1 MNRHKSQKV
10 VCFILRIHSV
20 SSDCIWY
27 GICDS
32 SDPAHQKY
40 CSYNGTAK
48 ALSNDGFKT
57 LSSLC
62 PNYAVGNAKVCC
74 DEDQLNYFSKSAS
87 LASML
92 LKRCPACFANFRLL
106 FCAMT
111 CDPNQVQFIEP
122 TIKGKLVES
131 ITYTLTDHMAD
142 TFFNSCKEV
151 TFGSNRA
158 ISLMCGTSDCT
169 RQLLLENLGKST
181 DGGRSPFDIRFNVV
195 NSSIYKNSQTIRP
208 FDSLAYQCNQRVPK
222 RASDPGGPACSCMD
236 CSSACSSE
244 PPDLPPQ
251 PSEPTK
257 IFDIDV
263 WLFSGYIVFSILTIS
278 FGTYQITKLVN
289 GYNSASIS
297 SCCAPESDREHL
309 IHQQQQHQT
318 RSESQPEGRICLLA
332 RLTAYFNEMLTKMFA
347 LHGRLIARHPISVL
361 FVSLG
366 VILGLSGGLAFLQ
379 VTTNPVELW
388 SGKESRSRLEKN
400 YFDQQFGAFYRIEQ
414 IILRPKNNSN
424 FTHKALGDASGD
436 ALFGAGLNKDFLL
449 KVADL
454 QNQIQNIAVYFEK
467 EQKFINLSNI
477 CFQPLKPDNLGCA
490 ITSPIEYFQNNLT
503 LFNTNR
509 TDDFNLLINDYLDHL
524 LFCTEAPLSTYGSPL
539 DPTAGCLSSSGMP
552 VLPQVALGSFNASFY
567 NGSAAVVL
575 TFLVNN
581 NPDPKSIHV
590 QKAKLWESKYLQLIK
605 EWKLNNTEIIVSYTA
620 ERSVE
625 DEIERQSNSDIST
638 IAISYIVMFIY
649 VSLFLG
655 TYRSFKTIL
664 VDMRI
669 TLGLA
674 GVLIVLASVLASIGF
689 WSYLNLPITLIIV
702 EVIPFLVLAI
712 GVDNIFILVHEFEHS
727 HNRSINDINLLK
739 QYIHQYNNDNGNKK
753 NHSNSSILNLT
764 QNEQNP
770 DQDNDPDQLN
780 NLNEPIK
787 LLVEDRIAESMGSVG
802 PSMLLT
808 SLSESVA
815 FFCGALTTM
824 PAVRVFALYAAM
836 AIVFNFLLQIFA
848 FVALLTLDGRRY
860 VARRFDVLFCFK
872 LKHEFDNLNETQQF
886 NISNNHPP
894 LTNNHG
900 LNNTNLTIG
909 QNNRK
914 VFSSD
919 SDSLSLSSTA
929 MDDNNIHEIDLAEHQ
944 PNELTED
951 KKYKSVSHSWLH
963 YIVANYL
970 SPVILSGWAR
980 PCIIIISL
988 AWICFAASILPNG
1001 LHLILDQKLSMPTD
1015 SYMLDYFNALD
1026 NDLRVGPP
1034 VYFVITEGHNF
1045 TTLDGQNQV
1054 CGGTGCYNT
1063 SLIGKISAAASYP
1076 NRSWIVSP
1084 ASSWIDD
1091 YFDWID
1097 PSSSSLC
1104 CRINRNT
1111 HKFCPPDLIDNN
1123 CISCPVY
1130 LNDGRPNA
1138 LDFSQ
1143 YLPYFLSENPGSNCP
1158 KGGKAAYS
1166 TGVRLLRDNISDS
1179 VTVGANYFMAY
1190 HGVLKKPDDY
1200 VNALKA
1206 ARYYA
1211 NQITQS
1217 WYTTTDN
1224 YMNGPIRRNT
1234 VFPYSAFYVFYEQYL
1249 TLFNEAAFQLG
1260 ICLLAIF
1267 IVTLIFFGFDL
1278 VATLMVIFG
1287 VIYIVISVSA
1297 VMVLWSITLNA
1308 LSLVN
1313 LVVALGISVEFCA
1326 HIVRSFTISVLPTR
1340 VERAKESLS
1349 EMGSSILRGITLTK
1363 LGGIVVLAASKS
1375 RLFQI
1380 FYFRMYLSMILFGAF
1395 TGLIILPVY
1404 LSYLGPKL
1412 NLAMSSSRPHNIN
1425 HPNRNNRRAYG
1436 SRSE

>member
-1 MNRHKSQKV
+1 
-10 VCFILRIHSV
+10 
-20 SSDCIWY
+20 
-27 GICDS
+27 
-32 SDPAHQKY
+32 
-40 CSYNGTAK
+40 
-48 ALSNDGFKT
+48 
-57 LSSLC
+57 
-62 PNYAVGNAKVCC
+62 
-74 DEDQLNYFSKSAS
+74 
-87 LASML
+87 
-92 LKRCPACFANFRLL
+92 
-106 FCAMT
+106 MT

>member
-1 MNRHKSQKV
+1 
-10 VCFILRIHSV
+10 
-20 SSDCIWY
+20 
-27 GICDS
+27 
-32 SDPAHQKY
+32 
-40 CSYNGTAK
+40 
-48 ALSNDGFKT
+48 
-57 LSSLC
+57 
-62 PNYAVGNAKVCC
+62 
-74 DEDQLNYFSKSAS
+74 
-87 LASML
+87 
-92 LKRCPACFANFRLL
+92 
-106 FCAMT
+106 
-111 CDPNQVQFIEP
+111 
-122 TIKGKLVES
+122 
-131 ITYTLTDHMAD
+131 
-142 TFFNSCKEV
+142 
-151 TFGSNRA
+151 
-158 ISLMCGTSDCT
+158 
-169 RQLLLENLGKST
+169 
-181 DGGRSPFDIRFNVV
+181 
-195 NSSIYKNSQTIRP
+195 
-208 FDSLAYQCNQRVPK
+208 
-222 RASDPGGPACSCMD
+222 
-236 CSSACSSE
+236 
-244 PPDLPPQ
+244 
-251 PSEPTK
+251 
-257 IFDIDV
+257 
-263 WLFSGYIVFSILTIS
+263 
-278 FGTYQITKLVN
+278 
-289 GYNSASIS
+289 
-297 SCCAPESDREHL
+297 
-309 IHQQQQHQT
+309 
-318 RSESQPEGRICLLA
+318 
-332 RLTAYFNEMLTKMFA
+332 MFA

-400 YFDQQFGAFYRIEQ
+400 YFDQQFG
-414 IILRPKNNSN
+414 
-424 FTHKALGDASGD
+424 
-436 ALFGAGLNKDFLL
+436 
-449 KVADL
+449 
-454 QNQIQNIAVYFEK
+454 
-467 EQKFINLSNI
+467 INH
-477 CFQPLKPDNLGCA
+477 DV
-490 ITSPIEYFQNNLT
+490 
-503 LFNTNR
+503 R
-509 TDDFNLLINDYLDHL
+509 TDDFDLPINDYLDHL

-590 QKAKLWESKYLQLIK
+590 EKAKLWESKYLQLVK

-712 GVDNIFILVHEFEHS
+712 GVDNIFILVHEFEH
-727 HNRSINDINLLK
+727 N
-739 QYIHQYNNDNGNKK
+739 
-753 NHSNSSILNLT
+753 
-764 QNEQNP
+764 
-770 DQDNDPDQLN
+770 QLN

-787 LLVEDRIAESMGSVG
+787 LLVEDRISESMGSVG

-886 NISNNHPP
+886 NTSNNHPP
-894 LTNNHG
+894 LTNNNDV
-900 LNNTNLTIG
+900 NNTNLTIG

-929 MDDNNIHEIDLAEHQ
+929 MDDGNIHEIDLAEHQ

-963 YIVANYL
+963 YVVANYL

-1123 CISCPVY
+1123 CISCPVH

-1211 NQITQS
+1211 NKITQS

-1234 VFPYSAFYVFYEQYL
+1234 VFPYSVFYVFYEQYL

-1287 VIYIVISVSA
+1287 VVYIVISVSA

-1412 NLAMSSSRPHNIN
+1412 NLAMSSSRPHTIN
-1425 HPNRNNRRAYG
+1425 HPNRNNLRAHG

>member
-1 MNRHKSQKV
+1 MALCV
-10 VCFILRIHSV
+10 VACVFVCFILRIHSV

-951 KKYKSVSHSWLH
+951 KKYKS
-963 YIVANYL
+963 ANYL

>member
-1 MNRHKSQKV
+1 MALCV
-10 VCFILRIHSV
+10 VACVFVCFILRIHSV

-1349 EMGSSILRGITLTK
+1349 EMGSSVSCVYVFL
-1363 LGGIVVLAASKS
+1363 
-1375 RLFQI
+1375 
-1380 FYFRMYLSMILFGAF
+1380 MILFF
-1395 TGLIILPVY
+1395 SLF
-1404 LSYLGPKL
+1404 
-1412 NLAMSSSRPHNIN
+1412 SSSTSIVVKFT
-1425 HPNRNNRRAYG
+1425 RNKPMSYM
-1436 SRSE
+1436 

>member
-1 MNRHKSQKV
+1 MALCV
-10 VCFILRIHSV
+10 VACVFVCFILRIHSV

-332 RLTAYFNEMLTKMFA
+332 RLTAYFNEMLT
-347 LHGRLIARHPISVL
+347 
-361 FVSLG
+361 
-366 VILGLSGGLAFLQ
+366 
-379 VTTNPVELW
+379 
-388 SGKESRSRLEKN
+388 
-400 YFDQQFGAFYRIEQ
+400 
-414 IILRPKNNSN
+414 
-424 FTHKALGDASGD
+424 
-436 ALFGAGLNKDFLL
+436 

>member
-1 MNRHKSQKV
+1 MALCV
-10 VCFILRIHSV
+10 VACVFVCFILRIHSV

-1349 EMGSSILRGITLTK
+1349 EMGSSLHQNHVYFK
-1363 LGGIVVLAASKS
+1363 FS
-1375 RLFQI
+1375 I
-1380 FYFRMYLSMILFGAF
+1380 FVCIYL
-1395 TGLIILPVY
+1395 
-1404 LSYLGPKL
+1404 
-1412 NLAMSSSRPHNIN
+1412 
-1425 HPNRNNRRAYG
+1425 
-1436 SRSE
+1436 

>member
-1 MNRHKSQKV
+1 
-10 VCFILRIHSV
+10 
-20 SSDCIWY
+20 
-27 GICDS
+27 
-32 SDPAHQKY
+32 
-40 CSYNGTAK
+40 
-48 ALSNDGFKT
+48 
-57 LSSLC
+57 
-62 PNYAVGNAKVCC
+62 
-74 DEDQLNYFSKSAS
+74 
-87 LASML
+87 ML

>member
-1 MNRHKSQKV
+1 MALCV
-10 VCFILRIHSV
+10 VACVFVCFILRIHSV

-1404 LSYLGPKL
+1404 LSYL
-1412 NLAMSSSRPHNIN
+1412 
-1425 HPNRNNRRAYG
+1425 
-1436 SRSE
+1436 E

>member
-1 MNRHKSQKV
+1 MALCV
-10 VCFILRIHSV
+10 VACVFVCFILRIHSV

-1349 EMGSSILRGITLTK
+1349 EMGSSDLLYYLCILVI
-1363 LGGIVVLAASKS
+1363 
-1375 RLFQI
+1375 
-1380 FYFRMYLSMILFGAF
+1380 
-1395 TGLIILPVY
+1395 
-1404 LSYLGPKL
+1404 
-1412 NLAMSSSRPHNIN
+1412 
-1425 HPNRNNRRAYG
+1425 
-1436 SRSE
+1436 

>member
-1 MNRHKSQKV
+1 MHKSYKQ